1 MTAIPPPL
9 PRPPGIHSGIW
20 AHIGPRIACSSLL
33 SNLRSEGGRF
43 ICSETIAALICVP
56 SSQVC
61 KENCAT
67 SVQCTCSW
75 YNNQCRDAVQLAS
88 QGLSDLVGGAVGLA
102 MWLLVLLIAVPAV
115 ILLLIIICIVWCC
128 CCRNKGQVQ

>member
-1 MTAIPPPL
+1 MSARYLLAFVCVALLLTVAAGQTCCDTEKGCGKAGTKEDCAAVCDITA
-9 PRPPGIHSGIW
+9 GN
-20 AHIGPRIACSSLL
+20 A
-33 SNLRSEGGRF
+33 
-43 ICSETIAALICVP
+43 
-56 SSQVC
+56 QVC